1 MLLNVPQVIQR
12 AIHRAAV
19 RFARDY
25 PAIPRKRFGDL
36 FLSPPEVD
44 TDHAPPETTSALYVQ
59 AKLLMAK
66 GFGYTKLRKISRGAV
81 SLSSMQDAKL
91 LDYREDPGDS
101 EERRRAQRAV
111 RHSVQRDR
119 GAYQLEWDAIHFA
132 SHSQQTMMPKLRE
145 SFNVDELVHT
155 AREMTPQRSQYFLL
169 KDGAPLYRRLEPLPP
184 HVVVLSLR
192 NNAVPNIPLTQP
204 VPLAAMNRM
213 REGTTTHAYPSG
225 LLLYLDSNILLQ
237 DAQISARMIEAMAQ
251 LEAKAIILPQVVAE
265 MRSSNAKRKLRS
277 FIGSQTTMVAS
288 EDLQMKRSGV
298 DMKGDPALLTGDEMI
313 RSEAF
318 AHAKRSAR
326 PAGDGGHTPSKK
338 SLWSAGDKGAV
349 A

>member
-1 MLLNVPQVIQR
+1 
-12 AIHRAAV
+12 
-19 RFARDY
+19 
-25 PAIPRKRFGDL
+25 
-36 FLSPPEVD
+36 
-44 TDHAPPETTSALYVQ
+44 
-59 AKLLMAK
+59 
-66 GFGYTKLRKISRGAV
+66 
-81 SLSSMQDAKL
+81 
-91 LDYREDPGDS
+91 
-101 EERRRAQRAV
+101 
-111 RHSVQRDR
+111 
-119 GAYQLEWDAIHFA
+119 
-132 SHSQQTMMPKLRE
+132 MMPKLRE

-184 HVVVLSLR
+184 HVVVLSLH

-326 PAGDGGHTPSKK
+326 PGLLLTRDISMGHILRGLRPDVGGQPVMEVILHPRSRYGVPETREQWRDVLEKAGRELRCIVEEEERDRENDTRREG
-338 SLWSAGDKGAV
+338 
-349 A
+349 